1 MSESKKVQSKKDSG
15 NAGATVTSGRSQ
27 SSFGNQNQGAIIVD
41 LLLFGT
47 SGAIKK
53 GGAGGLS
60 MTQSFN
66 NTISSNLGSVN
77 QVMPLRYILKHCPLT
92 KFEIKPDVKPAEGSS
107 SSMSVQEGTQPQ
119 KKKHTVELKKTSASN
134 AAKIQFLLDQRKP
147 PTEKLPSLC
156 AQYDDDLDRIL
167 DSDI

>member
-1 MSESKKVQSKKDSG
+1 M

-27 SSFGNQNQGAIIVD
+27 SSLGNQNQGAVIVD

-53 GGAGGLS
+53 GGAGNLS

-66 NTISSNLGSVN
+66 NTMSSNLGSVN

-92 KFEIKPDVKPAEGSS
+92 KFEINADVKPEGAS
-107 SSMSVQEGTQPQ
+107 SSMSVQDGDKPQ
-119 KKKHTVELKKTSASN
+119 KKKHTVELKKSSASN

-156 AQYDDDLDRIL
+156 AQYDDDLDKIL

>member
-1 MSESKKVQSKKDSG
+1 M

-27 SSFGNQNQGAIIVD
+27 SSLGNQNQGGIIVD

-92 KFEIKPDVKPAEGSS
+92 KFEINPDTKPAEGGS
-107 SSMSVQEGTQPQ
+107 SSMSM
-119 KKKHTVELKKTSASN
+119 
-134 AAKIQFLLDQRKP
+134 
-147 PTEKLPSLC
+147 
-156 AQYDDDLDRIL
+156 
-167 DSDI
+167 